1 MPQKRNPV
9 ICEAII
15 EAARSV
21 QHMPGVLFDAMLQEH
36 ERGIGHGYRE
46 RSALCHAIQQLS
58 GAVSLSEELL
68 VGLEVDVGRM
78 AENQNMIREI
88 RRRRGLTLEQLGA
101 LTTNP
106 RTGKPTDL
114 ATIQK
119 IETGKRKLDGDW
131 RAAIAEALGVEP
143 DDLVGATVPRRPV
156 RRVPLL
162 GKIAAGNW
170 RAAMEDP
177 LDLIPTTKG
186 GPNTFALV
194 PDGDSMDKLVPH
206 GGIIFCDPDDKA
218 LVANSYYAMMRP
230 GGEMTFKQY
239 LDNPPR
245 LAPSSTNPEHM
256 ELLMGE
262 EPLTVIGRVI
272 GYNAD
277 L

>member
-1 MPQKRNPV
+1 MQRHAFALATLANSRQANLAKSSQDEFSRV
-9 ICEAII
+9 
-15 EAARSV
+15 
-21 QHMPGVLFDAMLQEH
+21 
-36 ERGIGHGYRE
+36 GY
-46 RSALCHAIQQLS
+46 SS
-58 GAVSLSEELL
+58 
-68 VGLEVDVGRM
+68 DM
-78 AENQNMIREI
+78 AENQNLIREI
-88 RRRRGLTLEQLGA
+88 RKRRGLTLEQLGA
-101 LTTNP
+101 LTMNP

-131 RAAIAEALGVEP
+131 RTAIAEALGVEP
-143 DDLVGATVPRRPV
+143 DELVGATVPRRPV

-186 GPNTFALV
+186 GANTFALE
-194 PDGDSMDKLVPH
+194 PDGDSMNNLIPH

-245 LAPSSTNPEHM
+245 LAPCSSNPEHKEM
-256 ELLMGE
+256 LLGE
-262 EPLTVIGRVI
+262 EPLTVIGRII